1 MTKARVHNDA
11 TSAIDLA
18 IDQAVDLRQLLK
30 GAHTRLAGCTAD
42 EIYRDICH
50 KMTAKHASW
59 EPCAVRLRAMAVLI
73 EQDSTLRLY
82 QSSATLAAHQ
92 PRARH
97 SGRLGRST
105 PSVESS
111 PWPG

>member
-1 MTKARVHNDA
+1 MIKARVQNDA

-18 IDQAVDLRQLLK
+18 IDQAVDLRRLLK

-42 EIYRDICH
+42 EIYRDICL

-59 EPCAVRLRAMAVLI
+59 EPCATRLRAMAVLI
-73 EQDSTLRLY
+73 EQESTPRVD
-82 QSSATLAAHQ
+82 QSCAALTAHQ